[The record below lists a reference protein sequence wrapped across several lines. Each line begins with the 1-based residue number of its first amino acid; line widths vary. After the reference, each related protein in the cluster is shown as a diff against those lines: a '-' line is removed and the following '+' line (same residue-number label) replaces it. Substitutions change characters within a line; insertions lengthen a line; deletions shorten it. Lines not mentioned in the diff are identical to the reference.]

1 MTKEQYDKIFNKRE
15 ILEGEGWKQAQEAWN
30 NGEHWLQKGYNWV
43 SGKVS
48 DLWKGLTGQTSAE
61 ATIKA
66 NEMNIANQNY
76 WNEKMMERE
85 DTAHQREMA
94 DLQAAGLNPWL
105 SVGSSGA
112 AANGLNAAQAEP
124 ADGSK
129 MLQATTAMA
138 LLAITKILGR
148 NTTRTNFNFKR

>member
-1 MTKEQYDKIFNKRE
+1 MYISYEDRKKRFEEAIEKGNENREQAKE
-15 ILEGEGWKQAQEAWN
+15 
-30 NGEHWLQKGYNWV
+30 WLQKGYNWI

-105 SVGSSGA
+105 TVGSSGA

-148 NTTRTNFNFKR
+148 NTTRTNFNYKK